1 MNIDFH
7 HPIDVVDNITPE
19 QFKQQY
25 WLPEKP
31 VILKDYFKRYPAYV
45 KWSVDYLKE
54 HLGNLNVGVF
64 NEKSSKMDRSFK
76 KAPEKIKFAEY
87 LDLITSGPTDLRLFL
102 FNPFTHK
109 PDLREDF
116 DFPDLCPGF
125 LKAKRFQFM
134 FFGGAN
140 SVVRIHQDMDWSNV
154 FLTQLYGRK
163 HVVLFSPEY
172 STLLYRYPFNVHSSV
187 NIENPDFHKYPGL
200 KFIKGSE
207 GILEP
212 GDTLF
217 MPSGYWHYI
226 KYLEGGWA
234 VNMRSLSPHLIR
246 RFRGL
251 YNVGLLT
258 HIDELMR
265 GVLGKKWFQYKENI
279 AHRRA
284 NHKLSVYAKKFDTNR
299 AA

>member
-1 MNIDFH
+1 MSVDYH
-7 HPIDVVDNITPE
+7 HPIDVADGITPD
-19 QFKQQY
+19 QFQEKY

-31 VILKDYFKRYPAYV
+31 VILRGYFKKYPAFE
-45 KWSVDYLKE
+45 KWNINYLKE
-54 HLGNLNVGVF
+54 HLGNKEVGVF
-64 NEKSSKMDRSFK
+64 NEKKSAMDRSFK
-76 KAPEKIKFAEY
+76 NPHEKMKFAQY
-87 LDLITSGPTDLRLFL
+87 LDLITTKPTDLRIFL

-109 PDLREDF
+109 PDLRNDF

-125 LKAKRFQFM
+125 LTGRRFQFM

-154 FLTQLYGRK
+154 FLSQLHGKK

-172 STLLYRYPFNVHSSV
+172 STFLYRYPFNVHSSV
-187 NIENPDFHKYPGL
+187 DIENPDFKKHPGL

-234 VNMRSLSPHLIR
+234 VNMRSLSPHVLR

-258 HIDELMR
+258 HIDEMMR
-265 GVLGKKWFQYKENI
+265 GTLGKRWFEYKETI

-284 NHKLSVYAKKFDTNR
+284 NQKLKLVTKQCNR
-299 AA
+299 NKAA

>member
-1 MNIDFH
+1 MSVDYH
-7 HPIDVVDNITPE
+7 HPIDVADDITPD
-19 QFKQQY
+19 QFQEKY

-31 VILKDYFKRYPAYV
+31 VILRGYFKKYPAFE
-45 KWSVDYLKE
+45 KWNINYLKE
-54 HLGNLNVGVF
+54 HLGNKEVGVF
-64 NEKSSKMDRSFK
+64 NEKKSAMDRSFK
-76 KAPEKIKFAEY
+76 NPHEKMKFAQY
-87 LDLITSGPTDLRLFL
+87 LDLITTKPTDLRIFL

-109 PDLREDF
+109 PDLRNDF

-125 LKAKRFQFM
+125 LTGRRFQFM

-154 FLTQLYGRK
+154 FLTQLHGKK

-172 STLLYRYPFNVHSSV
+172 STFLYRYPFNVHSSV
-187 NIENPDFHKYPGL
+187 DIENPDFKKHPGL

-234 VNMRSLSPHLIR
+234 VNMRSLSPHVLR

-258 HIDELMR
+258 HIDEMMR
-265 GVLGKKWFQYKENI
+265 GTLGKRWFEYKEAI

-284 NHKLSVYAKKFDTNR
+284 NQKLKLVTKQCNR
-299 AA
+299 NKAA